1 MRGITREDCGTEKI
15 ILDQKTYRGG
25 GEDELIKGAAR
36 PGHPTLQ
43 GVTRHNLLVVLGVG
57 VVLGSRRP
65 RSAREVKSLG
75 LAACCAQ

>member
-1 MRGITREDCGTEKI
+1 MRGMTREDCGIEKI

-43 GVTRHNLLVVLGVG
+43 GVTRRDLLVVL
-57 VVLGSRRP
+57 
-65 RSAREVKSLG
+65 EVDIKH
-75 LAACCAQ
+75 